1 MRYTI
6 LRELGQGA
14 TGKVYAARDGS
25 AGAVVALKVL
35 DPALAASGKNVA
47 ELFMQNARSTAR
59 LRHRNIVRILD
70 AGEASGTAY
79 VAMELVEGE
88 SLRRLIDD
96 RKLTVARAIRIFDD
110 VASAL
115 AYAHEEGVVHRGVK
129 PSNIIV
135 LASGEAKLVDFGI
148 GQRGQASQRYLSPE
162 QVRGDPVDARSDLFS
177 LGVVFYE
184 MLARRAPFENKQSTL
199 QAKPPRPSEVNPHVP
214 GAVDA
219 MVMSLLA
226 ANPDERPANA
236 RDVLRELQRLEEAL
250 GLQPVVSAVNPQ
262 QTARDAKPVIAAPS
276 PAPSPAP
283 RPAEPFAAIK
293 QPEPDQLTLTEP
305 FYVQDDRFMH
315 RDAERQQSSGSRT
328 AIFAA
333 LLLALGA
340 GAVGGV
346 FLYPDSIDLRT
357 LASRIQQS
365 VRTTTAPA
373 VPEASPPPA
382 MQEVKAVQEPPK
394 PVVVRPPSRPTP
406 VAEASKTAAAEP
418 VPAPA
423 PKALPPPPVV
433 REAEV
438 EQESPKP
445 VVAKAQPAP
454 KPAGTAKLVLAVSPQ
469 GDVYVDGE
477 RYGTTPPLT
486 TLELEPG
493 MRRIEIRSGSRKPYL
508 TYMTVEA
515 GDERRIRHDFD
526 AKRIAPPR

>member
-25 AGAVVALKVL
+25 TGAVVALKVL
-35 DPALAASGKNVA
+35 DPALASSGKNVA
-47 ELFMQNARSTAR
+47 ELFMQNARSSAR

-79 VAMELVEGE
+79 AAMELVEGE

-96 RKLTVARAIRIFDD
+96 RKLTLARAIRIFDD

-148 GQRGQASQRYLSPE
+148 GQRGQAAQRYLSPE
-162 QVRGDPVDARSDLFS
+162 QVRGEPVDPRSDLFS

-214 GAVDA
+214 AALDA
-219 MVMSLLA
+219 MVLSLLA
-226 ANPDERPANA
+226 PNPDGRPASA
-236 RDVLRELQRLEEAL
+236 RDVLRELQRLEDGL
-250 GLQPVVSAVNPQ
+250 GLQPVVSSA
-262 QTARDAKPVIAAPS
+262 AKPAA
-276 PAPSPAP
+276 PAPSPAEDFQH
-283 RPAEPFAAIK
+283 RDQVALAEPIYAH
-293 QPEPDQLTLTEP
+293 
-305 FYVQDDRFMH
+305 DDRFIMD
-315 RDAERQQSSGSRT
+315 RVPDRAPSRGSRT
-328 AIFAA
+328 AMFATLF
-333 LLLALGA
+333 LLLGVLAA
-340 GAVGGV
+340 GGV
-346 FLYPDSIDLRT
+346 WLYSPDSVDLRS
-357 LASRIQQS
+357 LASRIQES
-365 VRTTTAPA
+365 VRTSAAPA
-373 VPEASPPPA
+373 VPEASPPPVL
-382 MQEVKAVQEPPK
+382 QEVKAVPP
-394 PVVVRPPSRPTP
+394 PPPLAVAPAP
-406 VAEASKTAAAEP
+406 VAEVTKTAAAEP
-418 VPAPA
+418 APAPA
-423 PKALPPPPVV
+423 PKALPLPPVK
-433 REAEV
+433 EPA
-438 EQESPKP
+438 PAKP
-445 VVAKAQPAP
+445 AIAKAKSAPSTPAP
-454 KPAGTAKLVLAVSPQ
+454 KPAGTAKLILAVSPQ

-477 RYGTTPPLT
+477 RYGTTPPMT

-508 TYMTVEA
+508 TYMTVEP